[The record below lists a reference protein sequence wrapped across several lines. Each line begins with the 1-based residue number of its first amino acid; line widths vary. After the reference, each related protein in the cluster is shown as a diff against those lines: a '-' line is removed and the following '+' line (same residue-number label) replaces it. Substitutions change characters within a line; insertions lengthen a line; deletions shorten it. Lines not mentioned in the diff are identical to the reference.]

1 MTERLDSTTA
11 QPERDGPEP
20 RRAGP
25 ADPAAADA
33 GHGQGAARPA
43 GSGTGGDRAARVPV
57 WLLGLAVT
65 AVIGLVLGLLAV
77 FGGSTLPDRAGPPIE
92 ELAVERTVL
101 APGVIELTV
110 RNIGPDPVQVSQVS
124 VNDSFVAFTGGGE
137 PLERL
142 RTTALVLDYPWSDG
156 TPYVVS
162 LLTSTGLVIEHEIAA
177 AVTTPPADADFFGR
191 MVLIGT
197 YVGIVPVLLGMLLLP
212 VLRRVGGRSVQVLL
226 ALSVGVLAFLAVDA
240 TFEGFELAAGG
251 TVFGGGLLVI
261 LGAAFAY
268 LVLMG
273 VDRWQRSRT
282 AAARRVDS
290 AGGMRLAL
298 LIAIGIGL
306 HNLAEG
312 LVIGSAYAVGELAL
326 GAALIIG
333 FVINNV
339 TEGVAIV
346 APLADRRPTWLALL
360 GLGLVAGVPA
370 ILGAVIG
377 GAVNNPA
384 LAAVLFGLGVGAILQ
399 VVEQIL
405 PSLRE
410 PGTRAFDSR
419 VLGGLALGV
428 LLMYGTSLFSAA

>member
-1 MTERLDSTTA
+1 MSEPTDSRTA
-11 QPERDGPEP
+11 QPDRREPESGPTQLDD
-20 RRAGP
+20 AGP
-25 ADPAAADA
+25 TDASDDRGEVSAD
-33 GHGQGAARPA
+33 
-43 GSGTGGDRAARVPV
+43 GSGTVGGRAGRVPV
-57 WLLGLAVT
+57 WVLGLAVA
-65 AVIGLVLGLLAV
+65 AVIGLVLGVLAV
-77 FGGSTLPDRAGPPIE
+77 FGAGTLPERAGPPIE

-101 APGVIELTV
+101 SPGTIELTLRTV
-110 RNIGPDPVQVSQVS
+110 GPDPVQVSQVF
-124 VNDSFVAFTGGGE
+124 VNDAYAGFTGGGV

-142 RTTALVLDYPWSDG
+142 GTTTLVVDYPWSDG
-156 TPYVVS
+156 SPYNVS
-162 LLTSTGLVIEHEIAA
+162 MLTSTGLVIEHEIAA

-197 YVGIVPVLLGMLLLP
+197 YIGIIPVLLGMLFLP
-212 VLRRVGGRSVQVLL
+212 VLRMARNRSVKVLL
-226 ALSVGVLAFLAVDA
+226 ALSVGVLVYLAVDA
-240 TFEGFELAAGG
+240 TLEGFELAAGG
-251 TVFGGGLLVI
+251 AVFGGGLLVI

-273 VDRWQRSRT
+273 VDRWLRFRT
-282 AAARRVDS
+282 AATRRADA

-306 HNLAEG
+306 HNMAEG
-312 LVIGSAYAVGELAL
+312 LVVGSAYAVGELAL

-346 APLADRRPTWLALL
+346 APLTDRRPSWFSLLAL
-360 GLGLVAGVPA
+360 GLIAGAPA

-399 VVEQIL
+399 VVGQIL

-410 PGTRAFDSR
+410 RGTRSFDAR

-428 LLMYGTSLFSAA
+428 LLMYGTSLFSVA